1 MSPSMQIERSAI
13 SRGAPACPRLTQA
26 YTASGFSYAICQ
38 KGYLMMP
45 GVL

>member
-1 MSPSMQIERSAI
+1 MQTERSLMA
-13 SRGAPACPRLTQA
+13 SGAHAFPAFRQA
-26 YTASGFSYAICQ
+26 YTARGFPSVMRQ